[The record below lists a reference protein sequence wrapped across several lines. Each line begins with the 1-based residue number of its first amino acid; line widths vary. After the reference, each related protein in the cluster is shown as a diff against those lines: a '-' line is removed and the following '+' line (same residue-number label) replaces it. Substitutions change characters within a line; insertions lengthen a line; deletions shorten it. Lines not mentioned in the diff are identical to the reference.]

1 MTILIAEDDLYT
13 REGLIDILENEGF
26 KVAAAEDGER
36 ALELFRSQQ
45 PDCICLDIMMPKI
58 NGYDV
63 CKVIRKEDQQVPV
76 IFLSAK
82 SEEIDKVLGLE
93 LGADDYISK
102 PFGVRE
108 IIARIR
114 AVTRRSNYLV
124 NSSSNEKEITDFEIS
139 DLIIYPS
146 ELKAVRGKVEI
157 ELSPRDIR
165 ILKLFADNH
174 GKVLDRD
181 RIYDAGWG
189 VSHMPN
195 SRTLDQHIS
204 QLRKRIEKNPGKPE
218 IIITV
223 HNAGYRYIQDKSGI
237 S

>member
-26 KVAAAEDGER
+26 RVVAAEDGAR
-36 ALELFRSQQ
+36 ALELFKSEQ

-63 CKVIRKEDQQVPV
+63 CKSIRKEDQQVPV

-108 IIARIR
+108 VIARIR
-114 AVTRRSNYLV
+114 AVTRRTIAMNGETSAEKAVADFKIADLLV
-124 NSSSNEKEITDFEIS
+124 
-139 DLIIYPS
+139 YPS
-146 ELKAVRGKVEI
+146 ELKALRGNLEI

-165 ILKLFADNH
+165 ILKLFSDNK
-174 GKVLDRD
+174 GKVLDRN

-218 IIITV
+218 IILTV
-223 HNAGYRYIQDKSGI
+223 HTAGYRYL
-237 S
+237 

>member
-1 MTILIAEDDLYT
+1 MKILVAEDDLYT
-13 REGLIDILENEGF
+13 REGLIDILESEGF
-26 KVAAAEDGER
+26 RVVAAENGTR
-36 ALELFRSQQ
+36 AIELFKSES
-45 PDCICLDIMMPKI
+45 PDCICLDIMMPEI

-63 CKVIRKEDQQVPV
+63 CKMIRKEDQQVPV

-102 PFGVRE
+102 PFGVKE

-114 AVTRRSNYLV
+114 AVTRRTISNKT
-124 NSSSNEKEITDFEIS
+124 SSPGKDILDEFKIS
-139 DLIIYPS
+139 DLSIYPS
-146 ELKAVRGKVEI
+146 ELKAKRGNLEI

-165 ILKLFADNH
+165 ILKLFSTNQ

-181 RIYDAGWG
+181 KIYDAGWG

-204 QLRKRIEKNPGKPE
+204 QLRKRIEKDSGNPE
-218 IIITV
+218 IIRTV
-223 HNAGYRYIQDKSGI
+223 HNAGYRYAFSDKELS
-237 S
+237 

>member
-26 KVAAAEDGER
+26 KVAAAEDGKR
-36 ALELFRSQQ
+36 ALELYKSEQ
-45 PDCICLDIMMPKI
+45 PDCICLDIMMPEI

-63 CKVIRKEDQQVPV
+63 CKAIRKEDLQVPV

-102 PFGVRE
+102 PFGVKE
-108 IIARIR
+108 VIARIR
-114 AVTRRSNYLV
+114 AVIRRSNYTID
-124 NSSSNEKEITDFEIS
+124 NSSNEKEITDFEIS
-139 DLIIYPS
+139 DLLVYPS

-223 HNAGYRYIQDKSGI
+223 HNAGYRYIQGKSGVY
-237 S
+237 